1 MPTLEDIRNRV
12 RQILD
17 DTSGDRFSSVM
28 LDTAIRQALA
38 RLDERMPLI
47 RSLDLQITTSGRDV
61 TLTGLDHPLYLIE
74 VYILPASTGSMPAS
88 AGGSKQEA
96 KTGYSYSLQGTSG
109 SLHFN
114 GTSLLSVGE
123 CLRVTYAAQ
132 NTLTGLEGA
141 TETSL
146 PDAAS
151 EALETGA
158 ASFACLLRA
167 ASLAETYGAR
177 AGESARLV
185 EQSKLWKQISEE
197 SLSKLKTFQHY
208 EFPAGFAL
216 DKWDQGNREAG

>member
-1 MPTLEDIRNRV
+1 MPTIEDIRNRV

-17 DTSGDRFSSVM
+17 DASGDRFSSTL
-28 LDTAIRQALA
+28 LDNAIRQALA
-38 RLDERMPLI
+38 RLDEKLPLV
-47 RSLDLQITTSGRDV
+47 RTLDQPITEAGRDV
-61 TLTGLDHPLYLIE
+61 TLTGLIHPLYLIE
-74 VYILPASTGSMPAS
+74 VCILPAE
-88 AGGSKQEA
+88 AGGCAQEI
-96 KTGYSYSLQGTSG
+96 KTGYSYSLQGASS

-114 GTSLLSVGE
+114 GPSLLNVEE

-132 NTLTGLEGA
+132 NTLTGLDGA
-141 TETSL
+141 AETSL

-185 EQSKLWKQISEE
+185 EQSKLWKQVSEE
-197 SLSKLKTFQHY
+197 SLSKIKTFQPFEY
-208 EFPAGFAL
+208 PAGFAL
-216 DKWDQGNREAG
+216 DPWDRQGE